1 MGGYANSG
9 LGSAVLI
16 AAAKR
21 DLSTLSEETSTFVA
35 ADMGYVMFC
44 TVGVMI
50 LTPAIGLFY
59 GGALKRKNIIQILFQ
74 SYMVT
79 ATITLQWFLFGY
91 SLAVSPSASSVM
103 GNFKLGALQNIGA
116 GPFVEGG
123 TIPSI
128 IYFTF
133 SAFFPIA
140 TVQIFVGA
148 IAERARII
156 PSLVVG
162 FVWCTVVYCPLAYS
176 TWCANGW
183 LYKLGSLDFA
193 GGGPVHIASGL
204 ASLSFSWFVGPR
216 KNWKDPK
223 AGKDYRPENPVA
235 TFIGVSI
242 IWCTW
247 LCFNSGTLL
256 AVNTRTGYIM
266 ANTQI
271 AASAASFTFTVV
283 DYCYTG
289 KWSLIAACE
298 GAVTGLVNITPSCG
312 FYSPYW
318 AMITS
323 MIVAACC
330 RVVYESNEWLGIDDT
345 TRSFVVHGVGGI
357 IGSMCLGVF
366 ASPYIAGLDG
376 VTEIPG
382 GWIFHHWK
390 QMGYQFAGFVSIVV
404 WSFGATYAICFI
416 VDKIPG
422 CKLKGIEE
430 AEEMGMDFY
439 EMAEYDGHTFE
450 DIARMVRKGSDV
462 SYSPEI
468 IEGTSGTV
476 SSSEYHE
483 SKAHSHPTKTEEIV

>member
-9 LGSAVLI
+9 LGSAQLLM
-16 AAAKR
+16 AAKR
-21 DLSTLSEETSTFVA
+21 DSLDTLAEDTSTYVA

-50 LTPAIGLFY
+50 LTPGIGLFY
-59 GGALKRKNIIQILFQ
+59 GGLLKKKNIIQMLFQ

-79 ATITLQWFLFGY
+79 CTITIQWFLFGY
-91 SLAVSPSASSVM
+91 SLAVSVSPSHVC
-103 GNFKLGALQNIGA
+103 GNFSLGALAKLGA
-116 GPFVEGG
+116 GPFIEGG

-133 SAFFPIA
+133 SVFFPIA

-148 IAERARII
+148 IAERARIV

-162 FVWCTVVYCPLAYS
+162 FLWCTVCYCPFAYS
-176 TWCANGW
+176 TWSTNGW
-183 LYKLGSLDFA
+183 LYNLGALDFA
-193 GGGPVHIASGL
+193 GGGPVHIASGVSSL
-204 ASLSFSWFVGPR
+204 AFSYFIGKR
-216 KNWKDPK
+216 KYWKNPSTN
-223 AGKDYRPENPVA
+223 KDYKPQNMVA

-271 AASAASFTFTVV
+271 AASVASFVFTLV
-283 DYCYTG
+283 DFMFER
-289 KWSLIAACE
+289 KWSLAAACE
-298 GAVTGLVNITPSCG
+298 GAVVGLVNITPSCG
-312 FYSPYW
+312 FYTPYW
-318 AMITS
+318 SFITS
-323 MIVAACC
+323 AFVAACC
-330 RVVYESNEWLGIDDT
+330 RLLYNVNEWLGIDDT
-345 TRSFVVHGVGGI
+345 TRSFVVHGIGGI
-357 IGSMCLGVF
+357 LGSMCLGVF
-366 ASPYIAGLDG
+366 ASPYVAGLDG

-382 GWIFHHWK
+382 GWIYHHWK
-390 QMGYQFAGFVSIVV
+390 QMGYQFAGWISITV
-404 WSFGATYAICFI
+404 WSFVATYAICFL

-439 EMAEYDGHTFE
+439 EMAEYDGGLE
-450 DIARMVRKGSDV
+450 EYVRDRKDSGV
-462 SYSPEI
+462 SYNGGTGVVGT
-468 IEGTSGTV
+468 GTS
-476 SSSEYHE
+476 SEVHE
-483 SKAHSHPTKTEEIV
+483 NKLAHHHVKSVEV